1 MFSTYETTTTTDDY
15 EDFGG
20 DYSGDDDITTTTTD
34 SGDLT
39 TYTITTTD
47 GSTTSGTTTTTGTGE
62 DYSTIDSTTTS
73 DPYTNTTSPPTTVSE
88 ITSNTTGGDGG
99 TDATTTG
106 TTTASSTIGTSTE
119 ISTTAGPTQPFT
131 VEIQVEIPLKV
142 EFSEELANPESEE
155 FQALEAEMYDFF
167 NYLLADVLDSGFT
180 LEIDIIVRPANRRKR
195 RSVAASVEVNV
206 RLLGELPI
214 PDEDDETADEVMSA
228 QIAATATVVAVD
240 LTASISDEMMN
251 YPGTF
256 IDETAG
262 DDIVVSEP
270 DVTIEKEEINCLVDN
285 GGCSHYCNNFEKRCE
300 CPTCWELGADGLT
313 CNAESDKIEL
323 TCSADGF
330 NVAVDQCV
338 FTGRLAMHYPY
349 DFNLEAAGSA
359 DSYDVLKNG
368 VKVALNGS
376 TEPECAGSYELT
388 SQIDQFTFIFKL
400 NLSGG
405 LDKCGTQV
413 HYGSNGEL
421 VFRKVFL

>member
-62 DYSTIDSTTTS
+62 EYSTTDSTTTS

-88 ITSNTTGGDGG
+88 ITSNTTGGDPG

-180 LEIDIIVRPANRRKR
+180 LEIDIIVRPANGRKR

-270 DVTIEKEEINCLVDN
+270 DVTIENDEEINCLIDN

-313 CNAESDKIEL
+313 CNAEPERIEL

-338 FTGRLAMHYPY
+338 FTG
-349 DFNLEAAGSA
+349 DTI
-359 DSYDVLKNG
+359 DSVE
-368 VKVALNGS
+368 VALSGISGTQCGN
-376 TEPECAGSYELT
+376 SYEFDPIAST
-388 SQIDQFTFIFKL
+388 TKL

-405 LDKCGTQV
+405 LDSCGTQV
-413 HYGSNGEL
+413 EYGSNGEL
-421 VFRKVFL
+421 VFRKVLKNYTNAYLKYDT